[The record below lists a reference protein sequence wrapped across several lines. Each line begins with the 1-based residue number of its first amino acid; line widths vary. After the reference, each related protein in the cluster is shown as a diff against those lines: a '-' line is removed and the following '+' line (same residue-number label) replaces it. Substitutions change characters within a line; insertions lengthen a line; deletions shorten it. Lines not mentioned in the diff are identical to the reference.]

1 MDKLGEIVV
10 AKSKKKVPV
19 HQKKLVKTVLTED
32 EMVKE
37 ISRAGSKKIKKG
49 RY

>member
-1 MDKLGEIVV
+1 M
-10 AKSKKKVPV
+10 AKRKIPV
-19 HQKKLVKTVLTED
+19 HQRKLVKTVLTED